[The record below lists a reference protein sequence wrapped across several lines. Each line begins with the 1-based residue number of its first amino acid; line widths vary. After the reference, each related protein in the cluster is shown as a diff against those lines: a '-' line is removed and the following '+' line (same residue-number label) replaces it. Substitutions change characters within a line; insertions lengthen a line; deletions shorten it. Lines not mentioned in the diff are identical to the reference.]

1 MLQELKKEIDMG
13 ENKIKVF
20 GDSEIV
26 TRQVRNTIHFLLSH
40 LKHYQHNVWELI
52 KNLYIFHI
60 SHVPHSLNFD
70 AYLLANVASRLIPLE
85 GIMPDT
91 FLVEL
96 MYMPLVPDN
105 VTNRRVFDD
114 DQQIIS
120 FLQLEGDFKYYVRGE
135 RQHDQNVNSND
146 PD

>member
-1 MLQELKKEIDMG
+1 MG

-26 TRQVRNTIHFLLSH
+26 TRQVRNTIHVLLSH

-60 SHVPHSLNFD
+60 VHVPRSLNYD

-91 FLVEL
+91 FSVEL
-96 MYMPLVPDN
+96 MYMPSVPDN
-105 VTNRRVFDD
+105 VTNQRVFDD

-120 FLQLEGDFKYYVRGE
+120 FLHLEGNFKYYVIGE
-135 RQHDQNVNSND
+135 GQHDQNVNSNY